1 MRKIMYIWIC
11 VLLVFLPV
19 HVSASFVV
27 EEEVEVSSG
36 DINGNQQPQSAPE
49 EPAQQQPQIQT
60 EPSPSTYTSGN
71 RPNSTVSPK
80 KPEVTEQKKE
90 QESTENT
97 ETENISIEE
106 TETVVP
112 ETENVEQPVTEA
124 IETETAVPETAEPE
138 TETHELLET
147 EMAAI
152 EENVSDTETDKERS
166 NDNNEN
172 IAKADLQRAVG
183 MLCILIAVAG
193 GIYLF
198 YGQVKLYNLSSDHK
212 YSYIGMCRI
221 SVKRDCVQIH
231 MSKFLM
237 NRGRSGE
244 YKIVVSNRILKR
256 RSGKMCV
263 LLLPEHERIEAGVLR
278 KEILF
283 QYE

>member
-11 VLLVFLPV
+11 VLLVFIPV
-19 HVSASFVV
+19 NVSASFVV

-60 EPSPSTYTSGN
+60 EPSPNTYISGN
-71 RPNSTVSPK
+71 HSSSTVSPK

-90 QESTENT
+90 QESTDNT

-124 IETETAVPETAEPE
+124 IETEIAVPETEVHEP
-138 TETHELLET
+138 LET
-147 EMAAI
+147 EMAAT
-152 EENVSDTETDKERS
+152 EENVSDTETAKERS

-212 YSYIGMCRI
+212 YSYIGMCRV
-221 SVKRDCVQIH
+221 SVKRDSVQIH
-231 MSKFLM
+231 MSKFLL

-244 YKIVVSNRILKR
+244 YKIVVNNRILKR

>member
-71 RPNSTVSPK
+71 RSSSTVSPK

-124 IETETAVPETAEPE
+124 IETETAVPETEVHEP
-138 TETHELLET
+138 LET
-147 EMAAI
+147 EMAAT
-152 EENVSDTETDKERS
+152 EENVSDTETAKERS

-244 YKIVVSNRILKR
+244 YKIVVNNRILKR

>member
-71 RPNSTVSPK
+71 RSSSTVSPK

-124 IETETAVPETAEPE
+124 IETETAVPETEVHEP
-138 TETHELLET
+138 LET
-147 EMAAI
+147 EMAAT
-152 EENVSDTETDKERS
+152 EENVSDTETAKERS

-221 SVKRDCVQIH
+221 SVKRECVQIH

-244 YKIVVSNRILKR
+244 YKIVVNDRILKR

>member
-90 QESTENT
+90 QESTDNT
-97 ETENISIEE
+97 ETENLSIEE
-106 TETVVP
+106 TEMVVP

-147 EMAAI
+147 EMAAT

-193 GIYLF
+193 VIYLF
-198 YGQVKLYNLSSDHK
+198 YGQVNLYHRSSDHK

-221 SVKRDCVQIH
+221 SVKRECVQIH

>member
-36 DINGNQQPQSAPE
+36 DINGNQQPQSVPE

-90 QESTENT
+90 QESTDNTDNT

-106 TETVVP
+106 TEMVVP

-124 IETETAVPETAEPE
+124 METETAVPET
-138 TETHELLET
+138 ETHEPLET
-147 EMAAI
+147 EMA
-152 EENVSDTETDKERS
+152 RS
-166 NDNNEN
+166 C
-172 IAKADLQRAVG
+172 RW
-183 MLCILIAVAG
+183 
-193 GIYLF
+193 YL
-198 YGQVKLYNLSSDHK
+198 
-212 YSYIGMCRI
+212 
-221 SVKRDCVQIH
+221 SV
-231 MSKFLM
+231 LW
-237 NRGRSGE
+237 
-244 YKIVVSNRILKR
+244 
-256 RSGKMCV
+256 SGKT
-263 LLLPEHERIEAGVLR
+263 L
-278 KEILF
+278 
-283 QYE
+283 

>member
-36 DINGNQQPQSAPE
+36 DINGNQQPQSVPE

-90 QESTENT
+90 QESTDNTDNT

-106 TETVVP
+106 TEMVVP

-124 IETETAVPETAEPE
+124 METETAVPET
-138 TETHELLET
+138 ETHEPLET
-147 EMAAI
+147 EMAAT
-152 EENVSDTETDKERS
+152 EENVSDTETAKERS

-244 YKIVVSNRILKR
+244 YKIVVNNRILKR

>member
-71 RPNSTVSPK
+71 RSSSTVSPK

-97 ETENISIEE
+97 ETENLSIEE

-124 IETETAVPETAEPE
+124 IETETAVPETEVHEP
-138 TETHELLET
+138 LET
-147 EMAAI
+147 EMAAT
-152 EENVSDTETDKERS
+152 EENVSDTETAKERS
-166 NDNNEN
+166 NDNSEN

-221 SVKRDCVQIH
+221 NVKRECVQIH